1 MKALS
6 LFSGGLDSML
16 AAQLIRAQDIEVL
29 GLFFETPF
37 FQSPKAKK
45 SAQIINL
52 PVKVVD
58 IAERHLTMLK
68 NPKHGYGS
76 HMNPCIDCHSLMIR
90 AAGEM
95 FEAEGASFIITG
107 EVLGQRPM
115 SQNLRALNT
124 VAAESGLQGLILR
137 PLSAKQL
144 PLTVP
149 EERGWVHRDKLM
161 GISGRSRKPQMEM
174 AERLAIKG
182 YPSPA
187 GGCLLT
193 DEGFSRRL
201 KDLIDS
207 GTVFGMRDIEFLKLG
222 RHFRIGPR
230 TKLVVGRNK
239 VENEAIQ
246 SLAVKNDLLLKT
258 VSVPGPTVLALGDLL
273 PESLDLAAS
282 ITVTYSDAADG
293 EGTEVSLVGK
303 GMHGMRMTKRRDKAG
318 LRRYII

>member
-1 MKALS
+1 
-6 LFSGGLDSML
+6 ML
-16 AAQLIRAQDIEVL
+16 AAQLIRAQGIEVL

-37 FQSPKAKK
+37 FQSPRAKE
-45 SAQIINL
+45 SARIIDL
-52 PVKVVD
+52 PFKVVD
-58 IAERHLTMLK
+58 IAKRHLAMLK

-95 FEAEGASFIITG
+95 LEAEGARFIITG

-115 SQNLRALNT
+115 SQNLRALST
-124 VAAESGLQGLILR
+124 VAAESGHQGLVLR
-137 PLSAKQL
+137 PLSAKLL

-149 EERGWVHRDKLM
+149 EERGWVQRDKLM

-174 AERLAIKG
+174 AERLAITG

-201 KDLIDS
+201 KDLVDS
-207 GTVFGMRDIEFLKLG
+207 GADFGLRDIELLKLG
-222 RHFRIGPR
+222 RHLRIGPR

-246 SLAVKNDLLLKT
+246 SLAHKNDLLLKT
-258 VSVPGPTVLALGDLL
+258 LSVPGPTVLALGDLL

-282 ITVTYSDAADG
+282 VTVTYSDAADG
-293 EGTEVSLVGK
+293 EGTEVSFDGK
-303 GMHGMRMTKRRDKAG
+303 GMQGVRMAKGRDKAG
-318 LRRYII
+318 LRHYMI